1 MRFFRKEAMNQTLFK
16 KIFSH
21 PVLGMLPALLSCA
34 FLGSLYPVIKLGY
47 AAFHIGGKDVP
58 TILLFAGVRF
68 LLCGA
73 LAVPLFSLTSKR
85 PLLTDRSDLPMVLLV
100 ALFNIILHYAF
111 TYLALAVGQS
121 AKSAIIKQVGFLF
134 LSCFSFLFLKSDRFT
149 LKKALCGML
158 GFLGII
164 VTNFEGSFTF
174 AIGDALILA
183 ASFSAVV
190 GTVLTKKAVARVS
203 PVKLVAYSQLIGGVV
218 LCIFGL
224 ALGGR
229 LSYLDMRAALAMLYI
244 CLASIL
250 GYVLWNVVIQYHS
263 VSKLSV
269 IRFSIPLFSVVFS
282 GILLHEEV
290 WRWNYILALCIIFA
304 AILLNSISPKE
315 KKK

>member
-1 MRFFRKEAMNQTLFK
+1 MKRSYGAFR
-16 KIFSH
+16 I
-21 PVLGMLPALLSCA
+21 
-34 FLGSLYPVIKLGY
+34 
-47 AAFHIGGKDVP
+47 AADDIP
-58 TILLFAGVRF
+58 TIILFAGVRF
-68 LLCGA
+68 ALCGA
-73 LAVPLFSLTSKR
+73 GLAIISAIRDKKIVLPSKKEAPHVVLGTLFT
-85 PLLTDRSDLPMVLLV
+85 V
-100 ALFNIILHYAF
+100 ILQYSF
-111 TYLALAVGQS
+111 IYIALAVGDS
-121 AKSAIIKQVGFLF
+121 SKSAIIKQVGFLF

-224 ALGGR
+224 VLGGR

-290 WRWNYILALCIIFA
+290 FRFNYILALCIIFA